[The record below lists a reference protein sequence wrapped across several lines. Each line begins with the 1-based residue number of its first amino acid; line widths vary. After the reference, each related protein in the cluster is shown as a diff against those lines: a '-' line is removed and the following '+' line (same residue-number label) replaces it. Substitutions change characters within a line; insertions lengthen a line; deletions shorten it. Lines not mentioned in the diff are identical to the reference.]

1 MNLYVYIM
9 YVCGCVHALL
19 LVCVSRHMLM
29 LHVKKLVDSLR
40 CQSSPPPCV
49 GILPVFYWSPLQNSL
64 WLSRVCPGSVREVL
78 AGLPAHLPVDQCDG
92 GILTSLMIRLM

>member
-1 MNLYVYIM
+1 M

-29 LHVKKLVDSLR
+29 LHVKKLVDSLS

-49 GILPVFYWSPLQNSL
+49 GILPAFYWSPLQNSL
-64 WLSRVCPGSVREVL
+64 WLSRVCPGSVL
-78 AGLPAHLPVDQCDG
+78 GLPAHLPADQCDG
-92 GILTSLMIRLM
+92 GILTSPMIRLV